1 MSISIRQLTIKS
13 NVVQRCEGGSGSGT
27 DNAEASEQQMELKE
41 EILEECK
48 NLILAMLEQKGDR

>member
-13 NVVQRCEGGSGSGT
+13 NVVQKCENGSGT